1 MSEQLIDPFGG
12 VLVEDTANEDR
23 DPFGGVLVGG
33 SSASKPNF
41 SPSSFNAT
49 FQNPDETFYEDD
61 LRVTPE
67 WIQASKVIYRMNEG
81 NTADDLPSDTDYA
94 NYGLDFMGWF
104 NSNIVNMGVKAHGTR
119 TAKPEQ
125 AKAMLYLMDSYTAKG
140 FSWEG
145 TGRFFKGALTDPTNL
160 VGLGTLGL
168 GFVASKAAGALTKQ
182 GIRQALVEATK
193 TGLIGA
199 GEGAYISA
207 LDDYN
212 RQVVETAVSGEEVD
226 KGRLLKSAGTGFV
239 LGGVFTGSLGYTGAK
254 IGQKAKAKKQT
265 DAEIEAEMTEKRY
278 RKNDLNRAKK
288 MGEEANAKVKEEIKA
303 REKVSTEA
311 LDPGSPNTPAGRTI
325 TALSDLRKSIA
336 ELVPEGKVVGLTVN
350 NVQKYK
356 ELTEAVEPL
365 KQILKEAGKDIEA
378 VELLEHF
385 EKFEMTTAQMN
396 AMAHLVQRTASE
408 LGDMQNAL
416 IKQYSKLKGEKAAA
430 VYTQFKD
437 TKILYDTLAK
447 IDSALAANTARTLGI
462 RRLSKHKG
470 DVLGVS
476 VEDLQK
482 EGYTQ
487 SQAMQL
493 WSEMWEQSHVK
504 AQRDNRVVSLKKR
517 RDKAEARG
525 GVAEFNL
532 LQNEIDALV
541 EEIRLEE
548 LYKQN
553 PIFGRMGEYFNKS
566 MGITAEVMVSNVF
579 SPSSVMINIVP
590 SIAKSIYQ
598 PITDRVFQHG
608 ISRVAFKAAL
618 TEYSAMYSVIPS
630 AAKMAKTAWDLE
642 RSMLTGDSSKFL
654 EDQTH
659 IPKRLKGHWMRL
671 FPRAMLAS
679 DAFFEQVLYRGHI
692 SGQAAGNA
700 MEEGIAKGLKGK
712 KLDDFVQKKVV
723 KAVDES
729 YEPNKNPMG
738 VLRADGK
745 SRGLYGEAL
754 DKHIEEGLEKYADSF
769 LTATSEQGKDYV
781 QRSLF
786 KNAPSEKNVPSK
798 ALKWYE
804 DTVKDN
810 PLLRVIGQLFTRTP
824 VRVFEEGVRMTPGFQ
839 FIHPSFVND
848 LAGVNGNLA
857 RVRAQRDVFI
867 GQAIT
872 AWVFTKYVAG
882 EATGQQTQ
890 DYKRG
895 RQVEDA
901 GLVGAYSF
909 KLKDG
914 SSINFRN
921 LDPFSTP
928 MKITLNALERYEEL
942 EYRKSQGEFID
953 ASELRKAE
961 QWMSVGLGSMYQAV
975 RDANLTS
982 GADEMIKV
990 AEGFAS
996 GKEDVAMKF
1005 LGQVATRVLP
1015 NSWYKISML
1024 DDPVLG
1030 DPKTIEQYLEYRI
1043 NPQSQTVNKQ
1053 HTALGQVRT
1062 SKNPVGGLIPL
1073 TRTTVEERK
1082 LGLTE
1087 QEAEAEEWLLHVAQV
1102 GDRNFAPPATK
1113 NPSVSY
1119 DGLSVRIDADLGE
1132 MLTTNK
1138 KANAKHGQETMYNR
1152 WMRYYRD
1159 TNPAEAVLATKG
1171 YALGTASN
1179 PNEVETMTS
1188 EIINERRAIGFLQL
1202 MEEEPELEALFFIGQ
1217 ERALKNEAGM
1227 NYQQNTPIT
1236 GTR

>member
-1 MSEQLIDPFGG
+1 
-12 VLVEDTANEDR
+12 
-23 DPFGGVLVGG
+23 
-33 SSASKPNF
+33 
-41 SPSSFNAT
+41 
-49 FQNPDETFYEDD
+49 
-61 LRVTPE
+61 
-67 WIQASKVIYRMNEG
+67 
-81 NTADDLPSDTDYA
+81 
-94 NYGLDFMGWF
+94 
-104 NSNIVNMGVKAHGTR
+104 
-119 TAKPEQ
+119 
-125 AKAMLYLMDSYTAKG
+125 
-140 FSWEG
+140 
-145 TGRFFKGALTDPTNL
+145 
-160 VGLGTLGL
+160 
-168 GFVASKAAGALTKQ
+168 
-182 GIRQALVEATK
+182 
-193 TGLIGA
+193 
-199 GEGAYISA
+199 
-207 LDDYN
+207 
-212 RQVVETAVSGEEVD
+212 
-226 KGRLLKSAGTGFV
+226 
-239 LGGVFTGSLGYTGAK
+239 
-254 IGQKAKAKKQT
+254 
-265 DAEIEAEMTEKRY
+265 
-278 RKNDLNRAKK
+278 
-288 MGEEANAKVKEEIKA
+288 
-303 REKVSTEA
+303 
-311 LDPGSPNTPAGRTI
+311 
-325 TALSDLRKSIA
+325 
-336 ELVPEGKVVGLTVN
+336 
-350 NVQKYK
+350 
-356 ELTEAVEPL
+356 
-365 KQILKEAGKDIEA
+365 
-378 VELLEHF
+378 
-385 EKFEMTTAQMN
+385 
-396 AMAHLVQRTASE
+396 
-408 LGDMQNAL
+408 
-416 IKQYSKLKGEKAAA
+416 
-430 VYTQFKD
+430 
-437 TKILYDTLAK
+437 
-447 IDSALAANTARTLGI
+447 
-462 RRLSKHKG
+462 
-470 DVLGVS
+470 
-476 VEDLQK
+476 
-482 EGYTQ
+482 
-487 SQAMQL
+487 
-493 WSEMWEQSHVK
+493 
-504 AQRDNRVVSLKKR
+504 
-517 RDKAEARG
+517 
-525 GVAEFNL
+525 
-532 LQNEIDALV
+532 
-541 EEIRLEE
+541 
-548 LYKQN
+548 
-553 PIFGRMGEYFNKS
+553 
-566 MGITAEVMVSNVF
+566 
-579 SPSSVMINIVP
+579 
-590 SIAKSIYQ
+590 
-598 PITDRVFQHG
+598 
-608 ISRVAFKAAL
+608 
-618 TEYSAMYSVIPS
+618 
-630 AAKMAKTAWDLE
+630 
-642 RSMLTGDSSKFL
+642 MLTGDSSKFL

-712 KLDDFVQKKVV
+712 QLDDFVQKKVV

-745 SRGLYGEAL
+745 SKGLQGEAL

-769 LTATSEQGKDYV
+769 LTATNEQGKDYV

-810 PLLRVIGQLFTRTP
+810 PWLRVVGQLFTRTP

-901 GLVGAYSF
+901 GLVGAYNF

-953 ASELRKAE
+953 ASKLRRAE

-1015 NSWYKISML
+1015 NSWYKISIL

-1043 NPQSQTVNKQ
+1043 NPQAQTVNKQ
-1053 HTALGQVRT
+1053 HTALGQIRT
-1062 SKNPVGGLIPL
+1062 SKNPIGGLIPL

-1082 LGLTE
+1082 RSLSDT
-1087 QEAEAEEWLLHVAQV
+1087 EAEAEEWLLHVAQV

-1119 DGLSVRIDADLGE
+1119 SGLSVRIEADLGE

-1188 EIINERRAIGFLQL
+1188 KIVNEFRAIGFMQL
-1202 MEEEPELEALFFIGQ
+1202 MQEEPELEALFIIGQ

-1227 NYQQNTPIT
+1227 NYQENTPII